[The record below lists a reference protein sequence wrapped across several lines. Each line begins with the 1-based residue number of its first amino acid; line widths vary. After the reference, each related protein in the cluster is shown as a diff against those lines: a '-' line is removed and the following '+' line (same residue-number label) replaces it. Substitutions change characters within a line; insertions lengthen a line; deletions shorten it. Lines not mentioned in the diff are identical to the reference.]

1 MSARILV
8 VEDEQIV
15 AEDLSRKLR
24 RIGHQVVGT
33 AATGEDAARLA
44 VELRPDLVLMDIRL
58 RGRMD
63 GREAARIIQRMTGA
77 PVVYIT
83 AYSDVFL
90 RNPEPTQPPGLCL
103 SKPFSF
109 HQLKTAVEVALAA
122 GGPDTAPVLL

>member
-1 MSARILV
+1 MSARILI

-15 AEDLSRKLR
+15 AEDLRRKLG

-33 AATGEDAARLA
+33 AATGEEAVRLA
-44 VELRPDLVLMDIRL
+44 GELQPDLVLMDIRL
-58 RGRMD
+58 QGRMD
-63 GREAARIIQRMTGA
+63 GREAAAVIQHLTGA

-90 RNPEPTQPPGLCL
+90 REPHAMRRPGLCL
-103 SKPFSF
+103 TKPFSF

-122 GGPDTAPVLL
+122 GGPPSATLQ